1 MVAHG
6 FPCSLSLVLNKQLMD
21 WVSLIHLF
29 TAISGGKSLS
39 NFCLKVAELVKE
51 PIMESNKP
59 KGEASYN
66 RLNNCL
72 NRGLMLR
79 QKSRNTWWYS
89 SWLANVSLISSE
101 VSDRS
106 MLVMLFR
113 IASCICNLIF
123 IPPCKFRQVGD
134 LKSFQNFSS
143 PFV

>member
-1 MVAHG
+1 
-6 FPCSLSLVLNKQLMD
+6 MD
-21 WVSLIHLF
+21 CVSLIHLF

-79 QKSRNTWWYS
+79 QKSRNT
-89 SWLANVSLISSE
+89 
-101 VSDRS
+101 
-106 MLVMLFR
+106 
-113 IASCICNLIF
+113 
-123 IPPCKFRQVGD
+123 
-134 LKSFQNFSS
+134 
-143 PFV
+143 